1 MEDEVVIL
9 NKSLHKLNMLFL
21 HNEFLRNDKKLQQQI
36 IDWAKELLAENR
48 EEWDKLHEISFEAII
63 KHGRTIDAKHR
74 SAIKDKKYA
83 PFREYFKKTQYK
95 KLIRAQQRGDN
106 FSANSFVEWFLANDP
121 QKVKIP
127 YVKQNQKN
135 KLRQLAQQ
143 NSREFKKATAQN

>member
-9 NKSLHKLNMLFL
+9 NKSLHKLNTLFL

-74 SAIKDKKYA
+74 SAIKDKKIR
-83 PFREYFKKTQYK
+83 PF
-95 KLIRAQQRGDN
+95 
-106 FSANSFVEWFLANDP
+106 
-121 QKVKIP
+121 
-127 YVKQNQKN
+127 
-135 KLRQLAQQ
+135 
-143 NSREFKKATAQN
+143 SRVF